1 MNLKLLDK
9 TELDQRIKLLI
20 SKERELLHE
29 ILLTIK
35 EIDQRRL
42 YLEYGF
48 ANLFLYLVEGVGYS
62 AGSAQRR
69 IDAARLLGEVPSLGS
84 KIQSGEVKLHQVS
97 LIQKAAREVYKTTNK
112 KVSAEE
118 KQELLEQITSKN
130 FQDSQKEV
138 ASFFDLPVI
147 EATTQVTQA
156 DDSVRLS
163 LTISKEL
170 ADKIQQAQA
179 LLSHAISSN
188 DIVDYLEYVTDRVI
202 KQKTSV
208 KTGVEENNYNDDKSS
223 TLISSH
229 SKKRDSNSLMP
240 ILLKEQN
247 PNSSKPTA
255 TVAVKPFSARTKK
268 ILINQDQCCQYKDPT
283 TGRQCRSRWFLQ
295 IDHKLSRWAQGA
307 STLENAQLLCAQ
319 HNRLKY
325 QQEAGLKYLS
335 Q

>member
-1 MNLKLLDK
+1 MSLKNLNKF
-9 TELDQRIKLLI
+9 ELDQRIKSLVA
-20 SKERELLHE
+20 KERELLHE

-69 IDAARLLGEVPSLGS
+69 IDAARLLIEVPTLGE

-97 LIQKAAREVYKTTNK
+97 LIQKAARDVYKTTQK
-112 KVSAEE
+112 KVTAEE

-130 FQDSQKEV
+130 FQESQKEV

-147 EATTQVTQA
+147 EATTQVIQA
-156 DDSVRLS
+156 NESIRLS

-179 LLSHAISSN
+179 LLSHTISSN

-208 KTGVEENNYNDDKSS
+208 RPRPQEEV
-223 TLISSH
+223 
-229 SKKRDSNSLMP
+229 
-240 ILLKEQN
+240 
-247 PNSSKPTA
+247 TA
-255 TVAVKPFSARTKK
+255 TMEVKPFSARTRKTV
-268 ILINQDQCCQYKDPT
+268 INKDKCCQYKDPS
-283 TGRQCRSRWFLQ
+283 TGKQCGNRWFLQ
-295 IDHKLSRWAQGA
+295 VDHKQSRWANGK
-307 STLENAQLLCAQ
+307 STVANAQVLCSQ
-319 HNRLKY
+319 HNQMKY
-325 QQEAGLKYLS
+325 RQEAGFKYLS
-335 Q
+335 T

>member
-1 MNLKLLDK
+1 MNLKILNK
-9 TELDQRIKLLI
+9 FELDQRIKSLV

-35 EIDQRRL
+35 EIDQRKL

-97 LIQKAAREVYKTTNK
+97 LIQKAARDVYKTTHK
-112 KVSAEE
+112 KVTAEE
-118 KQELLEQITSKN
+118 KQELLEQITAKN
-130 FQDSQKEV
+130 FQESQKEV
-138 ASFFDLPVI
+138 ASFFDLPVV
-147 EATTQVTQA
+147 EATTQVVQA
-156 DDSVRLS
+156 DESVRLS

-208 KTGVEENNYNDDKSS
+208 RVKLDNSRNNFVEQEKIVD
-223 TLISSH
+223 
-229 SKKRDSNSLMP
+229 
-240 ILLKEQN
+240 EQN
-247 PNSSKPTA
+247 AKIRSTERKSTA
-255 TVAVKPFSARTKK
+255 TVEVKPFTAKIKK
-268 ILINQDQCCQYKDPT
+268 ILVNQDQCCQYRDPV
-283 TGRQCRSRWFLQ
+283 TGRRCRNQWFLQ
-295 IDHKLSRWAQGA
+295 TDHKQSRWADGE
-307 STLENAQLLCAQ
+307 SVVENAQLLCAQ

-325 QQEAGLKYLS
+325 RQEAGIKYLS
-335 Q
+335 R

>member
-1 MNLKLLDK
+1 MNLKILNK
-9 TELDQRIKLLI
+9 FELDQRIKSLV

-35 EIDQRRL
+35 EIDQRKL

-48 ANLFLYLVEGVGYS
+48 ANLFLYLVEGIGYS

-69 IDAARLLGEVPSLGS
+69 IDAARLLGEVPSLGE

-97 LIQKAAREVYKTTNK
+97 LIQKAARDVYKTTHK
-112 KVSAEE
+112 KVTAEE

-130 FQDSQKEV
+130 FQESQKEV

-147 EATTQVTQA
+147 ETTTQVTQA
-156 DDSVRLS
+156 DESVRLS

-208 KTGVEENNYNDDKSS
+208 KVKADTNS
-223 TLISSH
+223 
-229 SKKRDSNSLMP
+229 RDSVN
-240 ILLKEQN
+240 EQEN
-247 PNSSKPTA
+247 A
-255 TVAVKPFSARTKK
+255 AIMEVKSFTARTKK
-268 ILINQDQCCQYKDPT
+268 ILLNKDQCCQYKDPA
-283 TGRQCRSRWFLQ
+283 TGRQCLSRWFLQ
-295 IDHKLSRWAQGA
+295 TDHKQSRWAEGK
-307 STLENAQLLCAQ
+307 SVPENAQLLCAQ

-325 QQEAGLKYLS
+325 RKESGLKYLS

>member
-1 MNLKLLDK
+1 MNLKSLNK
-9 TELDQRIKLLI
+9 FELDQRIKSLA

-35 EIDQRRL
+35 EIDQRKL

-69 IDAARLLGEVPSLGS
+69 IDAARLLGEVPSLGE

-97 LIQKAAREVYKTTNK
+97 LIQKAARDVYKTTHK
-112 KVSAEE
+112 KVTAEE
-118 KQELLEQITSKN
+118 KQELLEQIVSKN
-130 FQDSQKEV
+130 FQESQKEV

-147 EATTQVTQA
+147 KTTTQVVQA
-156 DDSVRLS
+156 DESVRLS

-188 DIVDYLEYVTDRVI
+188 DIVDYIEYVTDRVI

-208 KTGVEENNYNDDKSS
+208 RTQSESNDRDKIVKKKNASTEQKSAYCSDVKT
-223 TLISSH
+223 
-229 SKKRDSNSLMP
+229 
-240 ILLKEQN
+240 
-247 PNSSKPTA
+247 TA
-255 TVAVKPFSARTKK
+255 IVKVKPFSARTKK
-268 ILINQDQCCQYKDPT
+268 ILINKDQCCQYKDPI

-295 IDHKLSRWAQGA
+295 TDHKQSQWAGGESA
-307 STLENAQLLCAQ
+307 PENAQLLCAQ

-325 QQEAGLKYLS
+325 RREAGLKYL
-335 Q
+335 